1 MASDFKS
8 AFRAARASGKSVFT
22 WNGKS
27 YNTKLKEADGPATP
41 KARPPAAVDGPKARP
56 VAKRAK
62 AEATAERKVDKATNK
77 AARYESRAKR
87 NAAKATNKAARY
99 ESRAKRNAAPAIS
112 SDTKDKRQ
120 NVADKFMAKNRL
132 YKKGGKDNLTTER
145 RWSGAGC
152 AVQVHLGQTWDDCFV
167 VAVETIT
174 YRIHGPK
181 LDGDLDTIREAG
193 DITCTGAGTGHSY
206 PRPSINAI
214 LKRGQG
220 RATVIR
226 YGRNCNS
233 NRSVGVFIRDRPL
246 TRRESSGGC
255 GGTTTRSYFKAPAS
269 VDHPFHIRPLEQIRI
284 LGHQ

>member
-62 AEATAERKVDKATNK
+62 AEATAERKAD
-77 AARYESRAKR
+77 
-87 NAAKATNKAARY
+87 KATNKAARY

-132 YKKGGKDNLTTER
+132 YKKGGMVKKD
-145 RWSGAGC
+145 C
-152 AVQVHLGQTWDDCFV
+152 
-167 VAVETIT
+167 
-174 YRIHGPK
+174 
-181 LDGDLDTIREAG
+181 
-193 DITCTGAGTGHSY
+193 
-206 PRPSINAI
+206 
-214 LKRGQG
+214 
-220 RATVIR
+220 
-226 YGRNCNS
+226 
-233 NRSVGVFIRDRPL
+233 
-246 TRRESSGGC
+246 
-255 GGTTTRSYFKAPAS
+255 
-269 VDHPFHIRPLEQIRI
+269 
-284 LGHQ
+284 